1 MCFNDM
7 NIIKKVIATI
17 VLAAI
22 MFAVVGFFL
31 PHTAHVERS
40 ITIDAPP
47 SMVFTVL
54 NGFKQ
59 FPRWSPWAELDP
71 DATTTLAGAPA
82 GVGAKMSWSGNA
94 QVGSGSQEILESAPY
109 SQIKLRLTFGD
120 LPGDFVATYTLVPE
134 GNGTK
139 VTWGFDAD
147 YGSSLLGRYFGLL
160 SDSMLGPDYEKGL
173 ARLESFVEGL
183 PKADFAG
190 MPFETTQV
198 EAAPLLLLAVR
209 SANDANAIGVALGVA
224 YGRLSGFIS
233 AQGLA
238 QAGPPIA
245 IHNGEQGGTLSLD
258 AAIPVDRTDVELTPP
273 IRAGSSYA
281 GRVLKV
287 VYTGDYAGLAGARE
301 RVRAYLATAGLEQ
314 TGPLWEQYASDPG
327 TTPPA
332 ELVTNIFVPI
342 Q

>member
-1 MCFNDM
+1 M
-7 NIIKKVIATI
+7 NILKKLVATI
-17 VLAAI
+17 LLAAI
-22 MFAVVGFFL
+22 VFGAVGFFL
-31 PHTAHVERS
+31 PQTAHVERS
-40 ITIDAPP
+40 VTIDAPP

-59 FPRWSPWAELDP
+59 FPKWSPWAELDP
-71 DATTTLAGAPA
+71 NATTTLDGAPA

-94 QVGSGSQEILESAPY
+94 QVGTGSQEILESTPH
-109 SQIKLRLTFGD
+109 SHIKLRLTFGD
-120 LPGDFVATYTLVPE
+120 FPGDFIATYTLVPE
-134 GNGTK
+134 GAGTK
-139 VTWGFDAD
+139 LTWGFDAD
-147 YGSSLLGRYFGLL
+147 YGNSIFGRYFGLL

-173 ARLESFVEGL
+173 ARLKNLVEGL
-183 PKADFAG
+183 PRADFAALQ
-190 MPFETTQV
+190 FETTAV
-198 EAAPLLLLAVR
+198 EAAPLLLLGVR
-209 SANDANAIGVALGVA
+209 SANDVNAIGVALGVA

-258 AAIPVDRTDVELTPP
+258 AAIPVDRTDVELPPP

-287 VYTGDYAGLAGARE
+287 VHVGDYAGLAAARE
-301 RVRAYLATAGLEQ
+301 QVRAYLATAGLEQ
-314 TGPLWEQYASDPG
+314 SGPLWEQYASDPG

-332 ELVTNIFVPI
+332 ELVTNLFVPI

>member
-1 MCFNDM
+1 M
-7 NIIKKVIATI
+7 NILKKLISTI
-17 VLAAI
+17 VFAAVV
-22 MFAVVGFFL
+22 FAIVGFFL
-31 PHTAHVERS
+31 PRTAHVERS
-40 ITIDAPP
+40 IAIDAPP

-59 FPRWSPWAELDP
+59 FPQWSPWAELDP
-71 DATTTLAGAPA
+71 NATTTLEGAPA
-82 GVGAKMSWSGNA
+82 GVGAKMSWAGNA
-94 QVGSGSQEILESAPY
+94 EVGTGSQEILESTPH

-120 LPGDFVATYTLVPE
+120 FPGDYIATYRLAPE
-134 GNGTK
+134 GAGTTL
-139 VTWGFDAD
+139 TWAFDAD
-147 YGSSLLGRYFGLL
+147 YGSSIFGRYFGLL

-173 ARLESFVEGL
+173 ARLKGFVEKL
-183 PKADFAG
+183 PKADFAALQ
-190 MPFETTQV
+190 FETTEV
-198 EAAPLLLLAVR
+198 EAVPLLLLGVR

-245 IHNGEQGGTLSLD
+245 IHNGEQGGTLGLD
-258 AAIPVDRTDVELTPP
+258 AAIPVDRTDVELPPP

-287 VYTGDYAGLAGARE
+287 VHTGDYAGLGPARE
-301 RVRAYLATAGLEQ
+301 QVRAYLATAGLQ
-314 TGPLWEQYASDPG
+314 QAGPLWEQYASDPG